1 MSAKLTGAVWELDL
15 PRPEKFVALALAD
28 HGKDD
33 GTCIYPSLGRIEWKT
48 GYSRTQV
55 RQIMQSLVKMRL
67 LFLVRKGGSG
77 RGDCDEYRMEVC
89 NIMSL
94 PDFRLRNKG
103 AETAPM
109 PSASAVNIDDKVAKG
124 TETAPIYKDGF
135 PQKGAE
141 SDPIGGDKGAVP
153 VDKGY
158 GFALEKG
165 PETAPEP
172 KPNLK
177 PRTKPSASAVAD
189 ADPRHDPVRK
199 ILIAEQAQVMA
210 IAEQK
215 VEWDGREGKALAT
228 WLAKHPHVT
237 VPEAERCAKN
247 FFQSDAPVTQ
257 RLAKS
262 IPLLWEY
269 FACELNQFGTPRVL
283 DRKHIEDQ
291 RRRSGAAVGSQ
302 RSYA

>member
-1 MSAKLTGAVWELDL
+1 LSAKLTGAVWELDL

-89 NIMSL
+89 NIVSL

-109 PSASAVNIDDKVAKG
+109 PSASAVNTDDKVAKG

-158 GFALEKG
+158 GFDPEKG
-165 PETAPEP
+165 PETAPES

-177 PRTKPSASAVAD
+177 PRTTPSAWP
-189 ADPRHDPVRK
+189 PRQRPFG
-199 ILIAEQAQVMA
+199 QS
-210 IAEQK
+210 
-215 VEWDGREGKALAT
+215 
-228 WLAKHPHVT
+228 
-237 VPEAERCAKN
+237 EA
-247 FFQSDAPVTQ
+247 
-257 RLAKS
+257 
-262 IPLLWEY
+262 
-269 FACELNQFGTPRVL
+269 
-283 DRKHIEDQ
+283 
-291 RRRSGAAVGSQ
+291 
-302 RSYA
+302 

>member
-1 MSAKLTGAVWELDL
+1 VWELDL

-67 LFLVRKGGSG
+67 LFLVRKGGAG

-89 NIMSL
+89 NIVSL

-141 SDPIGGDKGAVP
+141 SDPIGCDKGAVP

-158 GFALEKG
+158 GFDPEKG
-165 PETAPEP
+165 PETAPES

-177 PRTKPSASAVAD
+177 PRTKPSTSAVAD
-189 ADPRHDPVRK
+189 ADPRHDPIRK
-199 ILIAEQAQVMA
+199 ILITGYAKLNDMAEPL
-210 IAEQK
+210 
-215 VEWDGREGKALAT
+215 VEWDGREGKALKA
-228 WLAKHPHVT
+228 WLADHPKVT
-237 VPEAERCAKN
+237 VEDAERCAGN
-247 FFQSDAPVTQ
+247 FFRSDGPVTQ
-257 RLAKS
+257 RLAKT
-262 IPLLWEY
+262 IPSLMEY